1 MMDRYFTPKETGF
14 TALWFHVIPLDE
26 NNTRVIN
33 HAVFTAPLPGV
44 LQWLA
49 GEALRF
55 SDVDSMLVFVVCMS
69 AVGAVS
75 QENLCRHLRCRLS
88 KRM

>member
-33 HAVFTAPLPGV
+33 HALSTAPLPKV
-44 LQWLA
+44 VQWLA
-49 GEALRF
+49 GEAL
-55 SDVDSMLVFVVCMS
+55 SLLESGLAS
-69 AVGAVS
+69 ATPTKSVMFLCLLHRAWTSICRHVGA
-75 QENLCRHLRCRLS
+75 NTG
-88 KRM
+88 